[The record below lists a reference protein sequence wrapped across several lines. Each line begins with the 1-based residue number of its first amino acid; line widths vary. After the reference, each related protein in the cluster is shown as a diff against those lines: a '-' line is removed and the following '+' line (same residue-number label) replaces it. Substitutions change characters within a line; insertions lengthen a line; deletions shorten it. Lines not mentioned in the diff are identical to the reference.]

1 MSQKIISLLKRY
13 EQTRQNLYGHTDHFY
28 DAIGY
33 DISGYWEEID
43 ELDESDIT
51 ELEKKIK
58 NFEVLTECYAKIDFK
73 YC

>member
-1 MSQKIISLLKRY
+1 MEQKIISLLKKY
-13 EQTRQNLYGHTDHFY
+13 EQTRQNLFEHTDHFY

-33 DISGYWEEID
+33 DIEGYWECID

-73 YC
+73 YS